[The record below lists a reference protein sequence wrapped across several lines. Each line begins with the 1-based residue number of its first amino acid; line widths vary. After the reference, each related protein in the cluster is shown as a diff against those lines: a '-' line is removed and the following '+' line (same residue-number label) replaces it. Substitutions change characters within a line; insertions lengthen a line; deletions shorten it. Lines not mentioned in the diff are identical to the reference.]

1 MKKEDIALLEKIGK
15 EIRIFQN
22 HYKDIYFISRFA
34 MGDQWRND
42 FWERISLDNI
52 PSRVHN
58 KIIGYKRTLTAYFVQ
73 SYPRL
78 SLDAQDKKYK
88 SVVRKL
94 QDAVNA
100 IISDP
105 QNFGVIASAFAS
117 SMITGVSVIKFN
129 PLPKLRKVEI
139 QEIPLHNIYTQMGEV
154 NLRKVS
160 YIVERYVALKD
171 NPLRPLTTPRYDQLN
186 LPDTYSIYYA
196 IYSKNEETGKVSDLK
211 IIETGRRQIS
221 YDWDTSPLLNYN
233 ENDKSYKVISGMPPI
248 DDYPYVLI
256 PSSPDITNM
265 FDYKISEAY
274 AAKDI
279 QIFINKLI
287 SYSDLV
293 MGITALGIAKIR
305 NMPATEVELYPGAKI
320 PVPEGSDI
328 AVDRGIGLNFN
339 FEAYNL
345 SSALADDIFG
355 INEILRGVRPQS
367 VTSGVA
373 VNQLYNIALSR
384 LQLKVPMIT
393 QMLRRLVVLVAKT
406 ISTYDEFRVKFGFT
420 PEDLDLIDELVDNEQ
435 FEINATPTIADTRNT
450 DSILDAMIKLA
461 QSGVMPPQV
470 VFDFIRRNYPY
481 FFGEEEIKFSI
492 NDLVSKELV
501 KNVGNLIMGGSNMPL
516 GQAFQQQAQAQQVP
530 ALSPEGEAFMRSV
543 GIDPALVTPEVIQMA
558 LQIMQDPSKQQQIQD
573 MIQKLI
579 SQGYTESDAQKFV
592 FALIVKAIIDQM
604 NQAQAPE
611 QGGEMPPQQQGGGQ

>member
-1 MKKEDIALLEKIGK
+1 
-15 EIRIFQN
+15 
-22 HYKDIYFISRFA
+22 
-34 MGDQWRND
+34 
-42 FWERISLDNI
+42 
-52 PSRVHN
+52 
-58 KIIGYKRTLTAYFVQ
+58 
-73 SYPRL
+73 
-78 SLDAQDKKYK
+78 
-88 SVVRKL
+88 
-94 QDAVNA
+94 
-100 IISDP
+100 
-105 QNFGVIASAFAS
+105 
-117 SMITGVSVIKFN
+117 
-129 PLPKLRKVEI
+129 
-139 QEIPLHNIYTQMGEV
+139 MGEV

-160 YIVERYVALKD
+160 YIVERYIASRD
-171 NPLRPLTTPRYDQLN
+171 NPLRPLTIPRYDQLN
-186 LPDTYSIYYA
+186 LPDTYSVYYA
-196 IYSKNEETGKVSDLK
+196 VYSKDEETGKVSDLK
-211 IIETGRRQIS
+211 IIETGKRLIS
-221 YDWDTSPLLNYN
+221 YDWDTSPLLNYS
-233 ENDKSYKVISGMPPI
+233 EDGKSYRVISGMPPI

-256 PSSPDITNM
+256 PSSPDITNI
-265 FDYKISEAY
+265 FDYKLSEAY
-274 AAKDI
+274 ASKDI

-420 PEDLDLIDELVDNEQ
+420 PEDIDLVDELVDNEQ
-435 FEINATPTIADTRNT
+435 FEINATPTIADTRNA

-481 FFGEEEIKFSI
+481 FFSEEEIKFSI
-492 NDLVSKELV
+492 NDIVSKELV
-501 KNVGNLIMGGSNMPL
+501 KNAGNLIMGGNNMPL
-516 GQAFQQQAQAQQVP
+516 GQEAQQQTQAQQVP
-530 ALSPEGEAFMRSV
+530 ALSPEGEAFLRSV
-543 GIDPALVTPEVIQMA
+543 GIDPAQVTPEVIQTA

-604 NQAQAPE
+604 SQAQAQQ
-611 QGGEMPPQQQGGGQ
+611 QGGEVPPQQQGGGQ